1 VKNTYQNQIFQTIKS
16 FAGEKNILAIPKS
29 FIRFCDEDLYIG
41 LFLSQIVYLSDKGSR
56 EDGYIYKSNKEWKE
70 DYFLSD
76 YAIRKAKKYLE
87 DKGIIETKLIKA
99 NGAPTTHYRLNREK
113 FTKLFMEFLQDKE
126 GSSNGFV
133 EINDSSNNMDSS
145 KSTNGFEVDES
156 NNNIDSLK
164 STNGIVE
171 SNETLTEIT
180 TEINNNKNNKKGEFE
195 KIKNAFKKAF
205 ATNPNSFQL
214 EKIKEYM
221 INGLSKQ
228 LIMTTLEHSGLGGH
242 NQTFFF
248 NRLSMLVE
256 DEIYTV
262 DQLNSVLS
270 QKNTFKND
278 SSSSKKETKSSQ
290 QQSKEPNYKWKDFFI
305 DYDKYKEWALHF
317 KFKIIIFN
325 YIYHFKQNLS
335 KSLKIDF

>member
-1 VKNTYQNQIFQTIKS
+1 MGNTYQYQIFQTIKS

-41 LFLSQIVYLSDKGSR
+41 LFLSQIIYLSDKGSR
-56 EDGYIYKSNKEWKE
+56 EDGFIYKSNKEWKE

-99 NGAPTTHYRLNREK
+99 NGAPTTHYKLNRET
-113 FTKLFMEFLQDKE
+113 FTKLFIKFLEEKE
-126 GSSNGFV
+126 DTQNGFV
-133 EINDSSNNMDSS
+133 EINDSSNSMESS
-145 KSTNGFEVDES
+145 KSTNGFETDNPS
-156 NNNIDSLK
+156 NDMDSLK

-180 TEINNNKNNKKGEFE
+180 TEINNNKKNNNKKSDFE
-195 KIKNAFKKAF
+195 KIKKYFNKSFS
-205 ATNPNSFQL
+205 TYPNNFQI

-221 INGLSKQ
+221 INGLSEQ
-228 LIMTTLEHSGLGGH
+228 LVLKTIEHCGLGGH
-242 NQTFFF
+242 NQSFFF
-248 NRLSMLVE
+248 NRLSLLVE

-270 QKNTFKND
+270 QSNAFQKN
-278 SSSSKKETKSSQ
+278 SSSSKQENKSTQ
-290 QQSKEPNYKWKDFFI
+290 QQSKDSNYKWKDFFI
-305 DYDKYKEWALHF
+305 DYDKYKE
-317 KFKIIIFN
+317 
-325 YIYHFKQNLS
+325 
-335 KSLKIDF
+335 

>member
-1 VKNTYQNQIFQTIKS
+1 MKNTYQNQIFQTIKS

-76 YAIRKAKKYLE
+76 YAIRKAKKHLE

-99 NGAPTTHYRLNREK
+99 NGAPTTHYRLNRKK
-113 FTKLFMEFLQDKE
+113 FTELFMEFLQDKE
-126 GSSNGFV
+126 CSSNGFV
-133 EINDSSNNMDSS
+133 EINDSSDNMVSS
-145 KSTNGFEVDES
+145 KSTNGFEGDKSS
-156 NNNIDSLK
+156 NNMDSLK

-180 TEINNNKNNKKGEFE
+180 TEINNNNNNKAEFE
-195 KIKNAFKKAF
+195 KIKNSFQKAF
-205 ATNPNSFQL
+205 STYPNNFQL
-214 EKIKEYM
+214 EKIKEY
-221 INGLSKQ
+221 IIKGLSEQ
-228 LIMTTLEHSGLGGH
+228 LILKTIEHCGLGGH
-242 NQTFFF
+242 NQSFFF

-262 DQLNSVLS
+262 DHLNLILS
-270 QKNTFKND
+270 QNKTFKNS
-278 SSSSKKETKSSQ
+278 SSSSKKEEVVKKQQTKDS
-290 QQSKEPNYKWKDFFI
+290 NYKWKDFFI
-305 DYDKYKEWALHF
+305 DYDKYKE
-317 KFKIIIFN
+317 
-325 YIYHFKQNLS
+325 
-335 KSLKIDF
+335 

>member
-1 VKNTYQNQIFQTIKS
+1 MKNTYQNQIFQTIKS

-76 YAIRKAKKYLE
+76 YAIRKAKKHLE

-99 NGAPTTHYRLNREK
+99 NGAPTTHYRLNRKK
-113 FTKLFMEFLQDKE
+113 FTELFMEFLQDKE
-126 GSSNGFV
+126 CSSNGFV
-133 EINDSSNNMDSS
+133 EINDSSDNMVSS
-145 KSTNGFEVDES
+145 KSTNGFEGDKSS
-156 NNNIDSLK
+156 NNMDSLK

-305 DYDKYKEWALHF
+305 DYDKYKE
-317 KFKIIIFN
+317 
-325 YIYHFKQNLS
+325 
-335 KSLKIDF
+335 